1 MRSIFGRVLTSITD
15 ALGLGFP
22 FQSFDMGLSWFGCIN
37 RSSFFAQLHHPIAR
51 LEIQPALVLALLACN
66 TLFRTGE
73 DGPTHPGRQL
83 ACTYADAARAMIQQS
98 VIANKTDP
106 SLAQAALVLC
116 IFETCPHPLHSL
128 QRSAAALQQMDA
140 IMQMFCLFA
149 IDVTD
154 ERVSIFLPNQVPKLS
169 IEPASPAQLIEIVS
183 PEIEAAVLT
192 SEDQSRRDRAAMWS
206 PVPKW
211 PVHWS
216 ESDMRKDESR
226 RVAWTASVVVA
237 GFSTWCLAMGR
248 PPLDLYCAQPENVS
262 KSAIKHHARF

>member
-1 MRSIFGRVLTSITD
+1 MIQSHRTPSSDR
-15 ALGLGFP
+15 
-22 FQSFDMGLSWFGCIN
+22 SFDMGLSWFGCIN
-37 RSSFFAQLHHPIAR
+37 RSAFFAQLHHPVAR
-51 LEIQPALVLALLACN
+51 LDIQPGLVLALLACN

-83 ACTYADAARAMIQQS
+83 ACGYADAARAMIQQS

-106 SLAQAALVLC
+106 SLAQAALVLS

-128 QRSAAALQQMDA
+128 ERSAAALKQMDA

-154 ERVSIFLPNQVPKLS
+154 ERVSIYLPNQVPKLS
-169 IEPASPAQLIEIVS
+169 IDSATGDSMPDGILS
-183 PEIEAAVLT
+183 PEIEKTVLAP
-192 SEDQSRRDRAAMWS
+192 EDQSSRHQAAMWS

-211 PVHWS
+211 PAHWT

-226 RVAWTASVVVA
+226 RVAWTASSVVA
-237 GFSTWCLAMGR
+237 AFSAWSLAMGT
-248 PPLDLYCAQPENVS
+248 PPLDLYSAQPENVS
-262 KSAIKHHARF
+262 SRGRACQSLQLLTVGFV